1 MVYLIVAVMMAAIY
15 LGYPPVPVVVAGTLA
30 VVALSYWASR
40 HPALLRLGASFT
52 GYTLTYF
59 LLSRL
64 EADVLSAASDLER
77 AVMEFGAS
85 DKVMMV
91 VASLVM
97 VIAVGVGMFGTRK
110 EDSLAEFIKKHREQQ
125 R

>member
-1 MVYLIVAVMMAAIY
+1 MAYLIVAVMMAAIY
-15 LGYPPVPVVVAGTLA
+15 LGFPPVPVIVAGTLT
-30 VVALSYWASR
+30 VIALSYWVSH
-40 HPALLRLGASFT
+40 HPAMLRLAASFT
-52 GYTLTYF
+52 GYTLTHF
-59 LLSRL
+59 LLKRL
-64 EADVLSAASDLER
+64 DADVLANASDLER

-97 VIAVGVGMFGTRK
+97 IIAVMVGMFGTRK
-110 EDSLAEFIKKHREQQ
+110 QDSLAEFIKNYRRKQ